1 MDNQRIKYLEQQIKL
16 KKSLFQKENREQRI
30 LDTMKKYDEELKQY
44 KLILNFSALSC
55 LVVGI
60 GSAIFL
66 IYFVRPDSILM
77 KSAAA
82 MILIIAVYSFCIS
95 AHKMRELDHWEEFD
109 ILRGDTYTHAEDTVY
124 RELIAEYDNMEKMKE
139 ELAELY
145 SAKMMKEEKEEEKS
159 FVLKAIYD
167 PEDRDY

>member
-1 MDNQRIKYLEQQIKL
+1 MANQRIEYLEQQIKL
-16 KKSLFQKENREQRI
+16 KKSLFLKENREQRI
-30 LDTMKKYDEELKQY
+30 LDTMKKYSEELSHY
-44 KLILNFSALSC
+44 KLKLNFSALSC
-55 LVVGI
+55 LAIGI

-66 IYFVRPDSILM
+66 IYFVSPDSILI

-82 MILIIAVYSFCIS
+82 MLLIFAVYLFCIS
-95 AHKMRELDHWEEFD
+95 VHKMLELDHWEELD

-124 RELIAEYDNMEKMKE
+124 RELIAEYDNIEKMRE

-145 SAKMMKEEKEEEKS
+145 SAKMMEEEKKS
-159 FVLKAIYD
+159 FALKAIYD